1 MITIA
6 DAIDRDA
13 LRIRSEYLEMPGLA
27 LTATQTACRH
37 SLSTAHA
44 KALLEELVA
53 DGFLTS
59 GRDGAYRRSTSPVSE
74 P

>member
-13 LRIRSEYLEMPGLA
+13 LRIRSEYLDTPGLA

-37 SLSTAHA
+37 ALSTGHA
-44 KALLEELVA
+44 RALLEALVA

-59 GRDGAYRRSTSPVSE
+59 GRDGVYRRSMAPISAP
-74 P
+74 